1 MVYRFD
7 PAKESIKPHFKGG
20 EKELRVHMEDDGLNK
35 LLLRAT
41 LIPGASVGLHTHDDS
56 SEIIYILEGTGKV
69 LYDGEYTPV
78 SAGDIHYCP
87 KGHAHSPI
95 NDSAENLVFFA
106 VVPQQ

>member
-7 PAKESIKPHFKGG
+7 PAKESVKPHFKGG

-41 LIPGASVGLHTHDDS
+41 LVPGASVGLHTHEDS
-56 SEIIYILEGTGKV
+56 SEIIYILEGCGTV
-69 LYDGEYTPV
+69 LYDGETTPV
-78 SAGDIHYCP
+78 RAGDIHYCP
-87 KGHAHSPI
+87 KGHSHSLI
-95 NDSAENLVFFA
+95 NTSDGNLVFFA